1 MSEIIVGI
9 FFIGNMFPGHVLL
22 EILYWAKYVTVRNIS
37 HEDAEKLIILH
48 TVILLY
54 NLLYIT
60 AYWCH
65 INNLQWTL
73 RNALDQIDHFQVRQQ
88 KCGHSQVKHL
98 GASSCVIGGVKICIL
113 DVKYDESL
121 IKGNL
126 APKIFEMVETW
137 DSTEI
142 TLLTFL

>member
-9 FFIGNMFPGHVLL
+9 FFIGNMFPGHVHL

-60 AYWCH
+60 AY
-65 INNLQWTL
+65 
-73 RNALDQIDHFQVRQQ
+73 
-88 KCGHSQVKHL
+88 
-98 GASSCVIGGVKICIL
+98 
-113 DVKYDESL
+113 
-121 IKGNL
+121 
-126 APKIFEMVETW
+126 
-137 DSTEI
+137 
-142 TLLTFL
+142 